1 MKLILASGI
10 TLFLSLTAMGQYF
23 GIPLKDAS
31 LVENSIKASIQ
42 QELSEA
48 GLDGFQ
54 LQDFKVDWTAKSFK
68 CLQAEA
74 SEMDPDLQ
82 VGVCIVNASA
92 LQVEAKAAI
101 ARKANG
107 YSVSI
112 LYVNVE

>member
-10 TLFLSLTAMGQYF
+10 TLFLSLSAMAQYF
-23 GIPLKDAS
+23 GIPMKDTNQIES
-31 LVENSIKASIQ
+31 SIKASIE
-42 QELSEA
+42 QELSQA

-54 LQDFKVDWTAKSFK
+54 LQDFKVDWSPKSFK
-68 CLQAEA
+68 CLQADA
-74 SEMDPDLQ
+74 SEMNPEMQ
-82 VGVCIVNASA
+82 IGVCIINVSA

-107 YSVSI
+107 YSVSL

>member
-1 MKLILASGI
+1 MKTILSAILTLGLGISAS
-10 TLFLSLTAMGQYF
+10 AQYF
-23 GIPLKDAS
+23 GIPMKDTDQIES
-31 LVENSIKASIQ
+31 SIQASIQ

-54 LQDFKVDWTAKSFK
+54 LQNFKVDWSPKSFK
-68 CLQAEA
+68 CLQADA
-74 SEMDPDLQ
+74 SEMNPEMQ
-82 VGVCIVNASA
+82 IGVCVVNVSA
-92 LQVEAKAAI
+92 VQVEAKAAI